1 MNFTPEQ
8 FAKAKAAKNA
18 EELIA
23 LAKENGIEM
32 TEEEAKNLFAK
43 LHAEGEL
50 ADDELANV
58 SGGCG
63 EDVPEPKYAIDSMVI
78 CYANWSDI
86 WWVDG
91 REYKEGEWVYALES
105 NGRIIYRPE
114 WQIVGYKQ
122 D

>member
-50 ADDELANV
+50 ADDELGNV

-63 EDVPEPKYAIDSMVI
+63 GDDDDDDNNGGLDPNRVYYISCSNPGCENYYHYTASGAGHNCSKCGAEMMV
-78 CYANWSDI
+78 
-86 WWVDG
+86 V
-91 REYKEGEWVYALES
+91 EEGYTI
-105 NGRIIYRPE
+105 R
-114 WQIVGYKQ
+114 
-122 D
+122 